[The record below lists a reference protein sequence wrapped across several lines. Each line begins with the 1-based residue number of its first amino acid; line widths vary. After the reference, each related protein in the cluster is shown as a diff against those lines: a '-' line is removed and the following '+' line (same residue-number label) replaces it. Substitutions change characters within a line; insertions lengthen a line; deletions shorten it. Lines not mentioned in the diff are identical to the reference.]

1 MKSIGAQT
9 VEEHEAS
16 RSSSEQSA
24 TTEQSTTTEQASST
38 EQASQAEQQVQ
49 TTQSEQQV
57 TTTTSTEQEQSV
69 TTTSTEQQATNE
81 VNWGELTNNVF
92 KSKEEFDQGIARFG
106 QLNAELTRF
115 RTMDNSSVFASEKLS
130 KLNAFAKNTGID
142 DLGVYDRV
150 SSITDHKALSPE
162 EKIALAEVLEYPN
175 LNSRYSDIIEETR
188 KKYGINAE
196 KYLEADENYKPIYSE
211 LDLLRS
217 SQAAEKKISEF
228 YGKMSAEDQ
237 TANPEEEVQGFLA
250 RREAWGKAPGAM
262 SSQTYKSQLPDGAEG
277 SLSYDLPPE
286 DVQAAATE
294 VSGLFADAGFDT
306 SDQNIQRFGAIVEL
320 VALGRAAKA
329 GKLSTSFRGKFLAD
343 AKEQA
348 DGKFH
353 NSKPIDSER
362 KPDEGVPAETL
373 QDENFKKAMQELS

>member
-1 MKSIGAQT
+1 MPEDLGQEFMKSIGATT
-9 VEEHEAS
+9 VEDHEAS
-16 RSSSEQSA
+16 RQ
-24 TTEQSTTTEQASST
+24 
-38 EQASQAEQQVQ
+38 
-49 TTQSEQQV
+49 
-57 TTTTSTEQEQSV
+57 
-69 TTTSTEQQATNE
+69 QQADQIPVDTPPVDTPPVDTPPVDTPAVEAPPTDQPPVDTPPPTNE

-115 RTMDNSSVFASEKLS
+115 RTMDNSNVFASEKLS

-237 TANPEEEVQGFLA
+237 PASSEEEVQSFLA
-250 RREAWGKAPGAM
+250 RREAWGKAPGVM
-262 SSQTYKSQLPDGAEG
+262 SSQTYKSQIPDGAEG

-294 VSGLFADAGFDT
+294 VSGLFADAGYDT
-306 SDQNIQRFGAIVEL
+306 SNQNIQRLGSIVEL
-320 VALGRAAKA
+320 VALGLAAKA
-329 GKLSTSFRGKFLAD
+329 GKLSTSFRGKFLAN

-373 QDENFKKAMQELS
+373 QDENFKKAMQDLS